1 MPTFGWV
8 TKRETVTVAVFF
20 MKPTLVTR
28 PVNAMGGMVAR
39 RAEEEEGK
47 GGSSLRTSTLHQTL
61 GRLSEVKRWVTIT
74 VCPTGTGL

>member
-39 RAEEEEGK
+39 RAGEEEDEEGK
-47 GGSSLRTSTLHQTL
+47 EEEDASSPPPQPATE
-61 GRLSEVKRWVTIT
+61 RLKKLT
-74 VCPTGTGL
+74 